1 VNHKINH
8 LSFGSKDDAKKIRNL
23 FGATMKNELDGVVV
37 DSVPS
42 PMGMM
47 YAEYVLDITE
57 MEYED
62 TTRQETYNDKTTGVS
77 KTKNPR
83 YHGF

>member
-1 VNHKINH
+1 
-8 LSFGSKDDAKKIRNL
+8 
-23 FGATMKNELDGVVV
+23 MKNELNGHEVN
-37 DSVPS
+37 SMPS

-62 TTRQETYNDKTTGVS
+62 TTRQETYNDKATGVS
-77 KTKNPR
+77 K
-83 YHGF
+83 